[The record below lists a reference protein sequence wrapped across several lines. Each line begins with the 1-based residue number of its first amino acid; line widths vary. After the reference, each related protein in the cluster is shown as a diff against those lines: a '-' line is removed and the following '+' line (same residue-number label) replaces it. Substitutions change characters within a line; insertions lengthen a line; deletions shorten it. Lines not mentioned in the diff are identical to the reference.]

1 MSIFI
6 PFSPQVVVE
15 TLTNWFSLDLSS
27 LTNYESLVLTLLS
40 NIYFFVFWFCILYFT
55 LKGIYRVYERMF

>member
-6 PFSPQVVVE
+6 PFSPQVVLE
-15 TLTNWFSLDLSS
+15 TFTRLFSLDLSA
-27 LTNYESLVLTLLS
+27 LTGYESLVLTLLS

>member
-6 PFSPQVVVE
+6 PFSPQVVLE
-15 TLTNWFSLDLSS
+15 AFTRWFALDLSA
-27 LTNYESLVLTLLS
+27 LTGYESLVLTLLS

>member
-6 PFSPQVVVE
+6 PFSPQVVLE
-15 TLTNWFSLDLSS
+15 TFTRWFSLDLSA
-27 LTNYESLVLTLLS
+27 LTGYESLVLTLLS
-40 NIYFFVFWFCILYFT
+40 NLYFFVFWFCILYFT